1 MKQTLQ
7 RVMRWTLRLVF
18 HNFGW
23 KLLALAI
30 AVVLWAVVASEPELS
45 EYATVRLEYRNLPD
59 DLEIGSDPVS
69 QVSLELRGPSGELR
83 GVGDGIQPAVVL
95 DMSDVQPG
103 ERTFTIGASNVKL
116 ARGVRLVRS
125 IPSEVRFLFE
135 RRMVRFVPVMVRI
148 TGQGQNGY
156 TVAHQSV
163 TPDRLEIAGPGSRV
177 ASIKAAVTDPVDL
190 SSVVGTSKFRVNAFV
205 DDSFVRFQTSPQVVV
220 TVTMKKKR

>member
-7 RVMRWTLRLVF
+7 RVLRWTLHLVF

-135 RRMVRFVPVMVRI
+135 RRMVRFVPVVVRI